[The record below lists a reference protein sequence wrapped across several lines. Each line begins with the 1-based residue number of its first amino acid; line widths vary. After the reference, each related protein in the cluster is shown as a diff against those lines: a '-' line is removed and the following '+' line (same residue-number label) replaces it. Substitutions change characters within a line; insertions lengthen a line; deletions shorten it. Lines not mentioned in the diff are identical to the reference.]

1 MVTNKEYELKR
12 NALLQE
18 QAPFVVL
25 NKNELFAERENF
37 YNVRGVSVMVT
48 PHVQNR
54 LDQLIGFSSRQREGL
69 KQTYGDNTMVN
80 LRNGFAMANCVA
92 NPKKFALIANP
103 AERIIDGIVA
113 LDEEAIPMRSFFNI
127 VEMLADKHS
136 YEVEQIQSSFNATY
150 GITVRLMPIHPKHDA
165 PFDNDEFVTN
175 GLYLKWNLG
184 EIELGNY
191 YLRLICT
198 NGQMQLS
205 QNALEHVHRINDTHM
220 ADILN
225 SPNQSTLITRNW
237 DSFKNAANIARQTPA
252 SLSEV
257 HYGKNLLLRHGA
269 PEDLAEQLMP
279 YSRLLDMYGSKGLH
293 VPVAQAKSDINMYD
307 LFNRLTDFASHN
319 QVWEQTDDRSSSLM
333 QQSMRLFL
341 RKRDIQ
347 TYYDIFS

>member
-12 NALLQE
+12 DALLQE

-150 GITVRLMPIHPKHDA
+150 GITVRLIS
-165 PFDNDEFVTN
+165 
-175 GLYLKWNLG
+175 
-184 EIELGNY
+184 
-191 YLRLICT
+191 
-198 NGQMQLS
+198 S
-205 QNALEHVHRINDTHM
+205 QV
-220 ADILN
+220 
-225 SPNQSTLITRNW
+225 Q
-237 DSFKNAANIARQTPA
+237 
-252 SLSEV
+252 
-257 HYGKNLLLRHGA
+257 
-269 PEDLAEQLMP
+269 
-279 YSRLLDMYGSKGLH
+279 
-293 VPVAQAKSDINMYD
+293 
-307 LFNRLTDFASHN
+307 
-319 QVWEQTDDRSSSLM
+319 
-333 QQSMRLFL
+333 
-341 RKRDIQ
+341 
-347 TYYDIFS
+347 